1 MGKWF
6 RVKLTKNQISD
17 SMKWQLNILTINTA
31 VGGDRS
37 PSNFNIFERI
47 TDIET
52 LPVSCK
58 KVWSILL
65 KPSPR
70 NFKYFNFKG
79 ERWRRTYI
87 AQKINVSFRLEGV
100 SVISVVEVKLTLPS
114 CWPSLA
120 SPSPQ
125 SGKTSLWEFGIIL

>member
-31 VGGDRS
+31 VGGDQSRS
-37 PSNFNIFERI
+37 SYNIFERI

-79 ERWRRTYI
+79 GEMEEDLYC
-87 AQKINVSFRLEGV
+87 SED
-100 SVISVVEVKLTLPS
+100 
-114 CWPSLA
+114 
-120 SPSPQ
+120 
-125 SGKTSLWEFGIIL
+125 